1 MKKSLYHLKLYIII
15 PLIFT
20 GISLL
25 SFIVAY
31 RIAYEQLMAGF
42 DPMHHLVLWGG
53 LFGLGTFGCGL
64 VVIRIILGPVEKFV
78 VEAVSLGVARPEDTG
93 ESSTSPKDEMAR
105 YTKVFKQ
112 VSEVLNRVEARKLFP
127 EIVAQSQA
135 MRQVLSQIKRVAP
148 TDSTVLITGESG
160 TGKERVADSIH
171 RHSQRSSKRFVKIN
185 CAAIPLG
192 LLESEL
198 FGHEKGAFTGA
209 VARKPGKFEQ
219 ANGGTVF
226 LDEIGDM
233 PLETQAK
240 ILRVL
245 EEKEVDRLGGIR
257 PVPVDVRVIA
267 ATNRSIQ
274 EMVRAGAFREDL
286 FFRLNVFPIQ
296 LPPLRERPEDI
307 PFLIED
313 FIASSGRDTILS
325 PQAMHIL
332 CAHNWPGNVRE
343 LRNAVES
350 ALLYGQKSVEPEHL
364 PPALSGNLALPTPT
378 GVFLTGED
386 ESLDLDYR
394 LQELEKGILMEALKR
409 SGGVQA
415 QAARLL
421 GIKERSLWHRVKK
434 YGIDVSQM
442 RHNQGN

>member
-15 PLIFT
+15 PLIFS
-20 GISLL
+20 GLSIL
-25 SFIVAY
+25 SFIGAY
-31 RIAYEQLMAGF
+31 RIAAGRIQAGV
-42 DPMHHLVLWGG
+42 DPAPHLLLWGG
-53 LFGLGTFGCGL
+53 LFGGFTFVCGL
-64 VVIRIILGPVEKFV
+64 FLIRAILGPVEKFV
-78 VEAVSLGVARPEDTG
+78 VEAESLGVAAPNDSKQNG
-93 ESSTSPKDEMAR
+93 PSGKDEMAR
-105 YTKVFKQ
+105 YTTVFRQ

-127 EIVAQSQA
+127 EIVAQSKA

-160 TGKERVADSIH
+160 TGKELVADSIH
-171 RHSQRSSKRFVKIN
+171 RHSQRSGKRFVKIN
-185 CAAIPLG
+185 CAAIPET

-198 FGHEKGAFTGA
+198 FGYEKGAFTGA
-209 VARKPGKFEQ
+209 AARKPGKFEQ

-245 EEKEVDRLGGIR
+245 EEKEVDRLGGMR
-257 PVPVDVRVIA
+257 PVPVDVRVVA
-267 ATNRSIQ
+267 ASNRNIQ
-274 EMVRAGAFREDL
+274 EMVDNNEFREDL

-307 PFLIED
+307 PFLVEAFLSHSD
-313 FIASSGRDTILS
+313 KEASVS

-332 CAHNWPGNVRE
+332 CAHPWHGNVRE
-343 LRNAVES
+343 LRNVVES
-350 ALLYGQKSVEPEHL
+350 AMLYSQKTVEPEHL
-364 PPALSGNLALPTPT
+364 PPALSGSMAIPTPV
-378 GVFLTGED
+378 GVFISREE

-394 LQELEKGILMEALKR
+394 LQELEKGILVEALKR
-409 SGGVQA
+409 SDGVQA

-434 YGIDVSQM
+434 YGIDVSRM
-442 RHNQGN
+442 RRKPGN

>member
-1 MKKSLYHLKLYIII
+1 M
-15 PLIFT
+15 
-20 GISLL
+20 G
-25 SFIVAY
+25 
-31 RIAYEQLMAGF
+31 
-42 DPMHHLVLWGG
+42 
-53 LFGLGTFGCGL
+53 
-64 VVIRIILGPVEKFV
+64 
-78 VEAVSLGVARPEDTG
+78 
-93 ESSTSPKDEMAR
+93 KDEMAR
-105 YTKVFKQ
+105 YTTVFRQ

-127 EIVAQSQA
+127 EIVAQSKA

-160 TGKERVADSIH
+160 TGKELVADSIH
-171 RHSQRSSKRFVKIN
+171 RHSQRNGRRFVKIN
-185 CAAIPLG
+185 CAAIPET

-198 FGHEKGAFTGA
+198 FGYEKGAFTGA
-209 VARKPGKFEQ
+209 EARKPGKFEQ

-245 EEKEVDRLGGIR
+245 EEKEVDRLGGMR
-257 PVPVDVRVIA
+257 PVPVDVRVVA
-267 ATNRSIQ
+267 ATNRNIQ
-274 EMVRAGAFREDL
+274 EMVDNNEFREDL

-307 PFLIED
+307 PFLVEAFLSHSD
-313 FIASSGRDTILS
+313 KEASVS

-332 CAHNWPGNVRE
+332 CAHPWHGNVRE
-343 LRNAVES
+343 LRNVVES
-350 ALLYGQKSVEPEHL
+350 ALLYSQKIVEPEHL
-364 PPALSGNLALPTPT
+364 PPALSGSMAIPTPV
-378 GVFLTGED
+378 GVFISGEE

-394 LQELEKGILMEALKR
+394 LQELEKGILVEALKR
-409 SGGVQA
+409 SDGVQA

-434 YGIDVSQM
+434 YGIDVSQIR
-442 RHNQGN
+442 RHTRQ

>member
-1 MKKSLYHLKLYIII
+1 MNKSIYHLKLYILI
-15 PLIFT
+15 PLIFS

-25 SFIVAY
+25 AFIVAY
-31 RIAYEQLMAGF
+31 RVACDQLM
-42 DPMHHLVLWGG
+42 GG
-53 LFGLGTFGCGL
+53 LDPGLRSVAWGSLFGIGTFACGL
-64 VVIRIILGPVEKFV
+64 LLIRVILGPVEKFV
-78 VEAVSLGVARPEDTG
+78 MEAEKLGVARSEESTG
-93 ESSTSPKDEMAR
+93 GETGNRDEMAR

-127 EIVAQSQA
+127 KIVAQSQA
-135 MRQVLSQIKRVAP
+135 MRLVLTQIKRVAP
-148 TDSTVLITGESG
+148 TDSTVFITGESG
-160 TGKERVADSIH
+160 TGKELIADSIH
-171 RHSQRSSKRFVKIN
+171 SHSPRSGKRFVKIN
-185 CAAIPLG
+185 CAAIPHG

-198 FGHEKGAFTGA
+198 FGHEKGAFTDA
-209 VARKPGKFEQ
+209 VARKLGKFEQ

-245 EEKEVDRLGGIR
+245 EEKEVDRVGGTR
-257 PVPVDVRVIA
+257 PVTVNVRVIA
-267 ATNRSIQ
+267 ATNRNIQ
-274 EMVRAGAFREDL
+274 NMVREGTFREDL
-286 FFRLNVFPIQ
+286 FFRLNVFPVQ

-307 PFLIED
+307 PFLIEE
-313 FIASSGRDTILS
+313 FITHAGRDAAVA

-332 CAHNWPGNVRE
+332 CAHDWPGNVRE
-343 LRNAVES
+343 LRNAIES
-350 ALLYGQKSVEPEHL
+350 ALLYGQKTLEPEHL
-364 PPALSGNLALPTPT
+364 PPALAGTLAIPTPA
-378 GVFLTGED
+378 GVFMGGEE

-394 LQELEKGILMEALKR
+394 LQELEKGILLEALKR

-434 YGIDVSQM
+434 YGIDVSGIRQ
-442 RHNQGN
+442 NQGH